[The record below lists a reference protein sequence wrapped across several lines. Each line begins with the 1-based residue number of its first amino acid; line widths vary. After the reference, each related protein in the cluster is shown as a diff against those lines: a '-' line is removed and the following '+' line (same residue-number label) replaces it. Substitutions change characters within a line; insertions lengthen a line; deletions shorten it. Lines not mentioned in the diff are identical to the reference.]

1 MYIDT
6 HTRENMEK
14 SICEYLGIN
23 SEDLLKLIEKAP
35 YDCHLLDMNEFSR
48 IINDFLDEHW
58 PKEQID
64 QVLFFHLSRRLNE
77 SIDNVNCYNLAYLLT
92 EDSTLNHFLK
102 KYGIEFIREQEHIKL
117 YYNKKEQN
125 IDFYQNAGYLKKR
138 LGYYNIKDY
147 CFNGFAFKDI
157 LYRNEYSK
165 MLLEGPEFI
174 INLGDNFKSIN
185 LCKDYCQKSRYF
197 CYEYCFPIEK
207 VLFDENENMTTQEKQ
222 RYLITQIIIR
232 LYHYNQFSI
241 KNMSDDDNPI
251 LRLRDSEILDA
262 SFFKDKEE
270 ITEEM
275 LKN

>member
-23 SEDLLKLIEKAP
+23 SEDLLKLIEK
-35 YDCHLLDMNEFSR
+35 
-48 IINDFLDEHW
+48 
-58 PKEQID
+58 
-64 QVLFFHLSRRLNE
+64 
-77 SIDNVNCYNLAYLLT
+77 
-92 EDSTLNHFLK
+92 
-102 KYGIEFIREQEHIKL
+102 
-117 YYNKKEQN
+117 
-125 IDFYQNAGYLKKR
+125 
-138 LGYYNIKDY
+138 
-147 CFNGFAFKDI
+147 
-157 LYRNEYSK
+157 
-165 MLLEGPEFI
+165 
-174 INLGDNFKSIN
+174 
-185 LCKDYCQKSRYF
+185 
-197 CYEYCFPIEK
+197 

-222 RYLITQIIIR
+222 RYLITPIIIR